1 MAKYVIKRDAAGLPE
16 RLTRYKQEL
25 NDEQFRVVTSPSKA
39 ALVVAGAGTGKTRA
53 ITYRV
58 AYLIEQGVSPQRIM
72 LATFTNRAAREMLR
86 RVEAL
91 TGSQNVHRV
100 WGGTF
105 HRIANL
111 MLRRHAVSIG
121 YDANYSILDSEDARD
136 LLNLCVED
144 AAIDTKKKRFPK
156 AEVIQSIISYA
167 TNTDTD
173 LADVIVRQYPY
184 FELLTAQIRRVD
196 FIYQQRKRE
205 RNVMDY
211 DDLLLNMKRL
221 LIERREV
228 ADLYA
233 EQFQHILVD
242 EYQDTNRLQA
252 ELIDLLAVKH
262 RNVMVVGDDAQSIFA
277 WRGAEFT
284 NIYEF
289 PKRYPEAEV
298 YKLETNY
305 RSTPEILALANV
317 SIANNRKQFP
327 KMLKAARGRKRTG
340 PSIADPGIR
349 IPDSDANKTESES
362 NIQTDDQTKSAI
374 PDPTSE
380 IGRPALVPCSDVEQQ
395 SAFVAARILDLRDNG
410 TPLEEIAVM
419 YRSHYHSIELQLEL
433 SRRGIPYRVQ
443 SGVRFFEQ
451 AHIKDVVSYLRVIVN
466 PRDELAWKRILKMIP
481 GVGRATAAR
490 VYEAIALRDSQRA
503 GRGETEKER
512 RGDVSR
518 REDAGT
524 KREGDAAR
532 EIIGLLSASTGIAA
546 SSRQLAATSQDAAS
560 PRLRVPASPAWRE
573 FVSLLELLV
582 SDEYRGQP
590 AKQIALILD
599 RGYEQYLLENY
610 ENAESRAEDIRG
622 LALYANRYDST
633 ESFLSE
639 LALLSTERFTEPQP
653 LTGEDVISGG
663 EDDELLT
670 LTSVHQAKGLEWKCV
685 FIIWAAEGKFPSP
698 RSLREIDSEEEERRL
713 WYVALTRAKD
723 ELYITYPLMLTD
735 YNRQTVLQK
744 PSRFVTECPP
754 ALFEIWN
761 LEEESMPT
769 EQKFFAAPEPD
780 EYIN

>member
-1 MAKYVIKRDAAGLPE
+1 
-16 RLTRYKQEL
+16 
-25 NDEQFRVVTSPSKA
+25 
-39 ALVVAGAGTGKTRA
+39 
-53 ITYRV
+53 
-58 AYLIEQGVSPQRIM
+58 M

-86 RVEAL
+86 RVEGL

-111 MLRRHAVSIG
+111 VLRRHATSIG

-136 LLNLCVED
+136 LLNLCIED
-144 AAIDTKKKRFPK
+144 AAIDTRKKRFPK

-167 TNTDTD
+167 NNTDMD

-184 FELLTAQIRRVD
+184 FELLTAQIKRVD
-196 FIYQQRKRE
+196 AVYQQRKRE

-221 LIERREV
+221 LLERKEV
-228 ADLYA
+228 ADVYS

-242 EYQDTNRLQA
+242 EYQDTNKLQA
-252 ELIDLLAVKH
+252 EIIDLLAVKH

-277 WRGAEFT
+277 WRGAHFA

-298 YKLETNY
+298 FKLETNY

-317 SIANNRKQFP
+317 SIANNRKQFV
-327 KMLKAARGRKRTG
+327 KMLRSVKR
-340 PSIADPGIR
+340 
-349 IPDSDANKTESES
+349 S
-362 NIQTDDQTKSAI
+362 NDF
-374 PDPTSE
+374 
-380 IGRPALVPCSDVEQQ
+380 RPALIPCSDVEQQ
-395 SAFVAARILDLRDNG
+395 SAFVAARILELRDNG
-410 TPLEEIAVM
+410 TPLEDIAVM

-481 GVGRATAAR
+481 GVGKVTAAR
-490 VYEAIALRDSQRA
+490 IYEAIAARSPESNRSVPPALA
-503 GRGETEKER
+503 GGTAPDMESTFD
-512 RGDVSR
+512 DVLTPPPA
-518 REDAGT
+518 DAGGT
-524 KREGDAAR
+524 DLSMRRLDVPSSLRNKKSWNDFVT
-532 EIIGLLSASTGIAA
+532 LL
-546 SSRQLAATSQDAAS
+546 D
-560 PRLRVPASPAWRE
+560 
-573 FVSLLELLV
+573 LLV
-582 SDEYRGQP
+582 SPEYRGQP
-590 AKQIALILD
+590 SKQIGLILE

-610 ENAESRAEDIRG
+610 ENAEARAEDIRG
-622 LALYANRYDST
+622 LGLYANRYDST
-633 ESFLSE
+633 ETFLSE
-639 LALLSTERFTEPQP
+639 LALLSTERFAEAQP
-653 LTGEDVISGG
+653 LTGEDVISAG

-670 LTSVHQAKGLEWKCV
+670 LTSVHQAKGLEWKSV

-723 ELYITYPLMLTD
+723 ELYITYPLLMTD
-735 YNRQTVLQK
+735 YNRQTVL
-744 PSRFVTECPP
+744 
-754 ALFEIWN
+754 
-761 LEEESMPT
+761 
-769 EQKFFAAPEPD
+769 D
-780 EYIN
+780 

>member
-1 MAKYVIKRDAAGLPE
+1 
-16 RLTRYKQEL
+16 
-25 NDEQFRVVTSPSKA
+25 
-39 ALVVAGAGTGKTRA
+39 
-53 ITYRV
+53 
-58 AYLIEQGVSPQRIM
+58 
-72 LATFTNRAAREMLR
+72 
-86 RVEAL
+86 
-91 TGSQNVHRV
+91 VHRV

-111 MLRRHAVSIG
+111 ILRRHATSIG
-121 YDANYSILDSEDARD
+121 YDGNYSILDSEDARD
-136 LLNLCVED
+136 LLNLCIED

-156 AEVIQSIISYA
+156 AEVVQSIISYA
-167 TNTDTD
+167 NNTDMD
-173 LADVIVRQYPY
+173 IADVIVRQYPY
-184 FELLTAQIRRVD
+184 FELLTAQIKRVD

-221 LIERREV
+221 LLERQEV

-233 EQFQHILVD
+233 DQFQHILVD

-277 WRGAEFT
+277 WRGAHFA

-317 SIANNRKQFP
+317 SISNNRKQFV
-327 KMLKAARGRKRTG
+327 KMLRAARGGNPTG
-340 PSIADPGIR
+340 VLAPAGSVQ
-349 IPDSDANKTESES
+349 DSSGAFSPP
-362 NIQTDDQTKSAI
+362 A
-374 PDPTSE
+374 
-380 IGRPALVPCSDVEQQ
+380 GFLPALVPCTDVEQQ
-395 SAFVAARILDLRDNG
+395 SAFVAARILELRDDG

-433 SRRGIPYRVQ
+433 SRRGIPYRIQ

-481 GVGRATAAR
+481 GVGRATANR
-490 VYEAIALRDSQRA
+490 IYETIASSTA
-503 GRGETEKER
+503 ETSRTPGHESEP
-512 RGDVSR
+512 GAVATGALPPPETDGSITEAESTNQVSISPLLTR
-518 REDAGT
+518 
-524 KREGDAAR
+524 
-532 EIIGLLSASTGIAA
+532 GLLHD
-546 SSRQLAATSQDAAS
+546 L
-560 PRLRVPASPAWRE
+560 PRLREKAAWRD
-573 FVSLLELLV
+573 FIILLELLV
-582 SDEYRGQP
+582 SPEYRGQP
-590 AKQIALILD
+590 SKQIALILE

-633 ESFLSE
+633 ETFLSE
-639 LALLSTERFTEPQP
+639 LALLSTERFAEAQP

-663 EDDELLT
+663 EEDELLT
-670 LTSVHQAKGLEWKCV
+670 LTSVHQAKGLEWKAV

-698 RSLREIDSEEEERRL
+698 RSLKEIDSEEEERRL

-723 ELYITYPLMLTD
+723 ELYITYPLMMTD

-761 LEEESMPT
+761 LEEE
-769 EQKFFAAPEPD
+769 APQFDAPPGGLPAK
-780 EYIN
+780 EYLN